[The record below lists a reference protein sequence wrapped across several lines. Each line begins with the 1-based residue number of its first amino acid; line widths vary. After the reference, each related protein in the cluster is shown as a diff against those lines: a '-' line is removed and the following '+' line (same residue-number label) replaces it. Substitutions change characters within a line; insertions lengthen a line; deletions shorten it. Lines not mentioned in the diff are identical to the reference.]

1 MDANRAFIL
10 LLVMAVMS
18 PFALSQTGRT
28 VRHTRVPTEE
38 SSTSPAVTQ
47 AEAAIEKKDYP
58 SAEKLLNEAV
68 ASNPKDY
75 QAWYDLGYALNATGR
90 KAEAIEAYRKSVA
103 AKPDVFESN
112 LNLGTLLASTN
123 QPDAPEYLRKAT
135 QLKPTAHRD
144 EGLERAWLSLG
155 HAIEKEKPQEAIA
168 AFEKAAALQPKDAE
182 PYLAAGPLLE
192 REEKLSEAAEH
203 YVKAAELDPKSPDAL
218 AGLVNVYTKQKRL
231 PEAESA
237 LRKYLALDPNN
248 ASAHVQLGRVLLAE
262 SKPEDAS
269 VEFQAALKLD
279 PADKTA
285 NQEVAAALVQAK
297 KFDEAAAHYE
307 PLVAASP
314 RDPTLRYQLGS
325 CLLKARKFADAQAQL
340 LDAVQLKPDFA
351 NAYEEL
357 AVAASENQNYPL
369 AIKAVDMRAKFL
381 PETAGT
387 YFLRAT
393 SYDHLRAYPQAAENY
408 RQFLVAAAG
417 KFPDQ
422 EWQARHRLIAIDP
435 KSKK

>member
-155 HAIEKEKPQEAIA
+155 HAIEKEKA
-168 AFEKAAALQPKDAE
+168 
-182 PYLAAGPLLE
+182 
-192 REEKLSEAAEH
+192 
-203 YVKAAELDPKSPDAL
+203 
-218 AGLVNVYTKQKRL
+218 
-231 PEAESA
+231 
-237 LRKYLALDPNN
+237 
-248 ASAHVQLGRVLLAE
+248 
-262 SKPEDAS
+262 
-269 VEFQAALKLD
+269 
-279 PADKTA
+279 
-285 NQEVAAALVQAK
+285 
-297 KFDEAAAHYE
+297 
-307 PLVAASP
+307 
-314 RDPTLRYQLGS
+314 
-325 CLLKARKFADAQAQL
+325 
-340 LDAVQLKPDFA
+340 
-351 NAYEEL
+351 
-357 AVAASENQNYPL
+357 
-369 AIKAVDMRAKFL
+369 
-381 PETAGT
+381 
-387 YFLRAT
+387 
-393 SYDHLRAYPQAAENY
+393 
-408 RQFLVAAAG
+408 
-417 KFPDQ
+417 
-422 EWQARHRLIAIDP
+422 
-435 KSKK
+435 